1 MNRRL
6 YRHRRSNT
14 ASRRRV
20 LFGAVMLFFAA
31 ITTAMGEPKRILVL
45 HSVGRDFSP
54 WAELAR
60 SFRAE
65 VDQKSLEPI
74 DFYEASLSSER
85 LSANKDEGALS
96 NYLQAL
102 FAERRLDLVVS
113 IGAPAATFLQSNRPT
128 LFPSVPMLL
137 TGVEQRRVSFGKLT
151 ANDTVV
157 AFSNDIAGVVKN
169 ILSVLPDTR
178 TVAVVVGN
186 SPLENYWMQQAQ
198 EAVAPLTNRVAF
210 TWFNDLPFEQMLK
223 RAAEL
228 PPKSA
233 IFFLSLWVDAAG
245 VSHEEVKSLRRLR
258 AVANAPMF
266 SYLDAY
272 LGDVIVGG
280 PLLSMDDWGEKTADV
295 AMRILGGEMPGDIKT
310 PPLVFGTPKFD
321 WRELQRWNISE
332 SHLPPGS
339 EVYFRTPS
347 VWEQYRWQIWLAIAI
362 VLIQA
367 LLICWLV
374 FERERRKRAS
384 EQMGRA
390 RIETGQYR
398 ESLAHLV
405 RVHTVGEMSTAI
417 AHEINQPLAAIKNYA
432 YAARSRLRGDT
443 TATSAK
449 AVELLD
455 KIEEQA
461 SRAGDVMHSL
471 RAMAKKHESEAT
483 QIDVGKLV
491 ADAVT
496 LVEMESRNV
505 DVRLETAIAPGLPPV
520 HADAIQI
527 QQVVLNL
534 MRNAVEAMEE
544 ARINGSAVKVAVAGA
559 ADNEI
564 VVSVADSGPGIAPED
579 AAHIFDPFYSTKGAG
594 LGVGLSIS
602 RAIVEA
608 HGGKLSLAPNP
619 AGGCIFRFTLPV
631 NQEKLTA

>member
-280 PLLSMDDWGEKTADV
+280 PLLSMDDWGAKTADV

-347 VWEQYRWQIWLAIAI
+347 VWEQYRWQIWSALAI
-362 VLIQA
+362 VLVQA

-417 AHEINQPLAAIKNYA
+417 AHEINQPLVAIKNYA
-432 YAARSRLRGDT
+432 LAARRRLAGIAD
-443 TATSAK
+443 SAK
-449 AVELLD
+449 VEELLD
-455 KIEEQA
+455 KIGAQA
-461 SRAGDVMHSL
+461 SRAGDVLHTL
-471 RAMAKKHESEAT
+471 RTMVKKHESEVTRIEIGQLVTEAL
-483 QIDVGKLV
+483 KLV
-491 ADAVT
+491 
-496 LVEMESRNV
+496 EIESRSASV
-505 DVRLETAIAPGLPPV
+505 HFECVVSPDLPPV
-520 HADAIQI
+520 FADGIQI

-534 MRNAVEAMEE
+534 TRNAIEAIEE
-544 ARINGSAVKVAVAGA
+544 AGIPGGAVRIDVSNTENNEVAVSVT
-559 ADNEI
+559 DN
-564 VVSVADSGPGIAPED
+564 GPGIPAKD
-579 AAHIFDPFYSTKGAG
+579 AKHIFEPFYSTKGAGG

-602 RAIVEA
+602 RAIIEG
-608 HGGKLSLAPNP
+608 HGGLLSLTPNRG
-619 AGGCIFRFTLPV
+619 GGCIFRFTLPV
-631 NQEKLTA
+631 DRGKLTA

>member
-1 MNRRL
+1 MNRRQ

-14 ASRRRV
+14 ASRRWV
-20 LFGAVMLFFAA
+20 LFGTVMLFFAA

-96 NYLQAL
+96 NYLRAL

-128 LFPSVPMLL
+128 LFPSIPMLL

-178 TVAVVVGN
+178 TVAVVIGN

-198 EAVAPLTNRVAF
+198 EAVAPLTDRVAF

-223 RAAEL
+223 RTAEL

-258 AVANAPMF
+258 AVANAPIF

-280 PLLSMDDWGEKTADV
+280 PLLSMDDWGKKTADV
-295 AMRILGGEMPGDIKT
+295 AMRILGGEVPGDIKT

-339 EVYFRTPS
+339 EVSFRTPS
-347 VWEQYRWQIWLAIAI
+347 VWEQYRWQIWSAFAI
-362 VLIQA
+362 VLVQA

-432 YAARSRLRGDT
+432 HAARSRLRGDT
-443 TATSAK
+443 TAASAK
-449 AVELLD
+449 AAELLD

-461 SRAGDVMHSL
+461 SRAGDVMYSL
-471 RAMAKKHESEAT
+471 RALAKKHRPEAT

-491 ADAVT
+491 ADAVA
-496 LVEMESRNV
+496 LAEMESRNV
-505 DVRLETAIAPGLPPV
+505 DVRLETAIAPDLPPA

-534 MRNAVEAMEE
+534 VHNAVEAVEE
-544 ARINGSAVKVAVAGA
+544 VRINGSAIKVAVAGA

-579 AAHIFDPFYSTKGAG
+579 AAHIFDPFYSTKGSG

-631 NQEKLTA
+631 NPEKLTA

>member
-1 MNRRL
+1 MNRRQ

-31 ITTAMGEPKRILVL
+31 VTTAMGEPKRILVL

-198 EAVAPLTNRVAF
+198 EAVAPLTNCVAF

-258 AVANAPMF
+258 AVANAPIF

-280 PLLSMDDWGEKTADV
+280 PLLSMDDWGKKTADV
-295 AMRILGGEMPGDIKT
+295 AMRILGGEVPGDIKT

-347 VWEQYRWQIWLAIAI
+347 VWEQYRWQIWSALAI
-362 VLIQA
+362 VLVQA

-449 AVELLD
+449 AEELLD

-461 SRAGDVMHSL
+461 SRAGDVLHSL
-471 RAMAKKHESEAT
+471 RAMAKKHEPEAT

-491 ADAVT
+491 AEAVA
-496 LVEMESRNV
+496 LAEMESRNV
-505 DVRLETAIAPGLPPV
+505 DVRLEMRRSRRAFRRRSPTRSRSSKWCSTWCIMPSRRWRRPASMAAPSRLRSP
-520 HADAIQI
+520 
-527 QQVVLNL
+527 
-534 MRNAVEAMEE
+534 
-544 ARINGSAVKVAVAGA
+544 ARRTTRS
-559 ADNEI
+559 
-564 VVSVADSGPGIAPED
+564 S
-579 AAHIFDPFYSTKGAG
+579 
-594 LGVGLSIS
+594 
-602 RAIVEA
+602 
-608 HGGKLSLAPNP
+608 
-619 AGGCIFRFTLPV
+619 
-631 NQEKLTA
+631 

>member
-1 MNRRL
+1 MNRRQ

-113 IGAPAATFLQSNRPT
+113 IGAPAATFLQSNRTT
-128 LFPSVPMLL
+128 LFPSIPMLL

-178 TVAVVVGN
+178 TVAVVIGN

-258 AVANAPMF
+258 AAANAPIF

-295 AMRILGGEMPGDIKT
+295 AMRILGGEVPGDIKT

-321 WRELQRWNISE
+321 WRELQHWNISE

-347 VWEQYRWQIWLAIAI
+347 VWEQYRWQIWSALAI
-362 VLIQA
+362 VLVQA
-367 LLICWLV
+367 LLIAGCCSSASAV
-374 FERERRKRAS
+374 SGRRSKWD
-384 EQMGRA
+384 RA

-432 YAARSRLRGDT
+432 LRG
-443 TATSAK
+443 APAACGRRCRSAK
-449 AVELLD
+449 VEELLD

-461 SRAGDVMHSL
+461 SRAGDVLHSL
-471 RAMAKKHESEAT
+471 RAMVKKHESERH
-483 QIDVGKLV
+483 QVEVGQLV
-491 ADAVT
+491 ADALK
-496 LVEMESRNV
+496 LVEMESRSA
-505 DVRLETAIAPGLPPV
+505 DIRLESVDCAGP
-520 HADAIQI
+520 
-527 QQVVLNL
+527 
-534 MRNAVEAMEE
+534 
-544 ARINGSAVKVAVAGA
+544 SAGVRRR
-559 ADNEI
+559 
-564 VVSVADSGPGIAPED
+564 
-579 AAHIFDPFYSTKGAG
+579 DPD
-594 LGVGLSIS
+594 
-602 RAIVEA
+602 
-608 HGGKLSLAPNP
+608 P
-619 AGGCIFRFTLPV
+619 AGGAQPDPQCHRGDGGGRASPAAHQGRSRRTRR
-631 NQEKLTA
+631 TMRSR

>member
-6 YRHRRSNT
+6 YQHRHSNT

-31 ITTAMGEPKRILVL
+31 ISTAMGEPKRILVL

-85 LSANKDEGALS
+85 LGANKDEGALS

-157 AFSNDIAGVVKN
+157 AISNDIAGVGKN

-178 TVAVVVGN
+178 TIAVVVGN

-198 EAVAPLTNRVAF
+198 EALAPLANRVAF

-233 IFFLSLWVDAAG
+233 IFSPLWVDAAG

-258 AVANAPMF
+258 AVANAPIF
-266 SYLDAY
+266 SHFDAY

-280 PLLSMDDWGEKTADV
+280 PLVLFEPILHSRKAAV
-295 AMRILGGEMPGDIKT
+295 ALRRGSYARLPLGHPI
-310 PPLVFGTPKFD
+310 
-321 WRELQRWNISE
+321 
-332 SHLPPGS
+332 
-339 EVYFRTPS
+339 
-347 VWEQYRWQIWLAIAI
+347 EQ
-362 VLIQA
+362 
-367 LLICWLV
+367 
-374 FERERRKRAS
+374 
-384 EQMGRA
+384 
-390 RIETGQYR
+390 R
-398 ESLAHLV
+398 ES
-405 RVHTVGEMSTAI
+405 S
-417 AHEINQPLAAIKNYA
+417 
-432 YAARSRLRGDT
+432 
-443 TATSAK
+443 
-449 AVELLD
+449 
-455 KIEEQA
+455 
-461 SRAGDVMHSL
+461 
-471 RAMAKKHESEAT
+471 
-483 QIDVGKLV
+483 
-491 ADAVT
+491 
-496 LVEMESRNV
+496 
-505 DVRLETAIAPGLPPV
+505 
-520 HADAIQI
+520 
-527 QQVVLNL
+527 
-534 MRNAVEAMEE
+534 
-544 ARINGSAVKVAVAGA
+544 
-559 ADNEI
+559 
-564 VVSVADSGPGIAPED
+564 
-579 AAHIFDPFYSTKGAG
+579 KG
-594 LGVGLSIS
+594 
-602 RAIVEA
+602 
-608 HGGKLSLAPNP
+608 
-619 AGGCIFRFTLPV
+619 
-631 NQEKLTA
+631 